1 MPLQLL
7 FIVYLQSAASN
18 DGVQWLMGLTSL
30 LLLCVSA
37 TTLYLPSTQATVH
50 PGPELETKEKVWTC
64 QGTTEREVNFQGKEK
79 EKKKQTASHITSP
92 VHVFLKGF
100 TFRVNNCT
108 FSSMKQGDK
117 TVNYCSGES
126 ERDCKTMNILYSAYC
141 IQVIQKPGKAFYSLL
156 HLYITKYIKIHASC
170 SVIVMTEQFLDVTLS
185 LIVKDLWGA
194 LFGRLVC
201 LKKQWPSIAVN
212 H

>member
-1 MPLQLL
+1 MKPRRKCEPVRGRL
-7 FIVYLQSAASN
+7 
-18 DGVQWLMGLTSL
+18 
-30 LLLCVSA
+30 
-37 TTLYLPSTQATVH
+37 
-50 PGPELETKEKVWTC
+50 KEKSIFKV
-64 QGTTEREVNFQGKEK
+64 KK
-79 EKKKQTASHITSP
+79 KKKKKQTASHITST

-201 LKKQWPSIAVN
+201 LKKQ
-212 H
+212 